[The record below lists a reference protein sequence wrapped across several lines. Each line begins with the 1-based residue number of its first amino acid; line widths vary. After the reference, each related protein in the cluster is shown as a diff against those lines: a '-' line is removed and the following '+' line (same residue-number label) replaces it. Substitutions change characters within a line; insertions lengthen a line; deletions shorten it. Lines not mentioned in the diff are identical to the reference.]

1 MNFVEYLDKIIELFF
16 NTLGVFAPI
25 FACLLIIVE
34 SMLPILPLA
43 LFITINFYYF
53 GTFIGFF
60 ISWSL
65 TCVGCYLSYK
75 LCKNKLRKHFEYML
89 DKKEHKKLRKLM
101 FRINTMSLEE
111 LVVLIAIPFTPAFLV
126 NIAAGLVNMN
136 KKKFITAILIGKI
149 FLVYFWGFVGTSLL
163 QSFKSPRVLIKIGIM
178 VLVAFVIS
186 KLVNKKY
193 NIE

>member
-1 MNFVEYLDKIIELFF
+1 
-16 NTLGVFAPI
+16 
-25 FACLLIIVE
+25 
-34 SMLPILPLA
+34 
-43 LFITINFYYF
+43 
-53 GTFIGFF
+53 
-60 ISWSL
+60 
-65 TCVGCYLSYK
+65 
-75 LCKNKLRKHFEYML
+75 
-89 DKKEHKKLRKLM
+89 
-101 FRINTMSLEE
+101 
-111 LVVLIAIPFTPAFLV
+111 
-126 NIAAGLVNMN
+126 MN

>member
-43 LFITINFYYF
+43 LFITINFYYL

-89 DKKEHKKLRKLM
+89 DKK
-101 FRINTMSLEE
+101 
-111 LVVLIAIPFTPAFLV
+111 
-126 NIAAGLVNMN
+126 
-136 KKKFITAILIGKI
+136 
-149 FLVYFWGFVGTSLL
+149 
-163 QSFKSPRVLIKIGIM
+163 
-178 VLVAFVIS
+178 
-186 KLVNKKY
+186 
-193 NIE
+193 